1 MATVLDH
8 PKDVEATLHQAAAR
22 LAARGATLT
31 ELRRTVL
38 RMILSSRQPVG
49 AYTLLERLGAERG
62 RAAAPP
68 TVYRALD
75 FLLEH
80 RLIHRIERLNAFI
93 ACAAECTDGHAHAH
107 PAQFLI
113 CEVCGDVQELEDAGV
128 ARALTDAAR
137 QAGFRHAR
145 ATVEMEG
152 TCAACAKAA

>member
-1 MATVLDH
+1 MDI
-8 PKDVEATLHQAAAR
+8 DATLDRTASR
-22 LAARGATLT
+22 LAADGATLT

-49 AYTLLERLGAERG
+49 AYALLERLGAERG

-93 ACAAECTDGHAHAH
+93 ACANECGDGHAHAH

-113 CEVCGDVQELEDAGV
+113 CRDCGDVTELEDEGV
-128 ARALTDAAR
+128 ARALAQAATG
-137 QAGFRHAR
+137 AGFRQSR